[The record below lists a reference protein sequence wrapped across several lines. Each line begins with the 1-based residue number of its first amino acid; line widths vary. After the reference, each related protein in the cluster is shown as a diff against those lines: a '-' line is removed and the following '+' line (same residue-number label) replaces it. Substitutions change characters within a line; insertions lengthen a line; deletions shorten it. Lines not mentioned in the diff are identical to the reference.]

1 MKKYFILIGL
11 STALLTGCDPKTQEA
26 LLKTTTDILNASN
39 GGTTGTSGLTNDE
52 VIKGLKEALSV
63 GTNNSTALTSK
74 LDGFNKNPLI
84 FIPWPEQAI
93 VMKEKL
99 VQLGFQ
105 KQITDFETSLNR
117 AAEEATKSAAPIF
130 VNAISKMTISDGF
143 AILNGNDTAATHYL
157 REKTYS
163 SLKETFAPVVTDAIG
178 SVKVTSYWSPLIST
192 YNLIP
197 GVTKQNPDLNAYVTD
212 KAIGGVMKLI
222 ANEEMKIR
230 KDPLARVTDILK
242 KVFGAKK

>member
-1 MKKYFILIGL
+1 MKKYFILIGI
-11 STALLTGCDPKTQEA
+11 STLLLTACDPKTQEA
-26 LLKTTTDILNASN
+26 ILKTTTDILNAS
-39 GGTTGTSGLTNDE
+39 GTTGTSGLTNAD

-63 GTNNSTALTSK
+63 GTNNSTALTSQ

-84 FIPWPEQAI
+84 FIPWPAEA
-93 VMKEKL
+93 VNMKEKL
-99 VQLGFQ
+99 TQLGFQ

-130 VNAISKMTISDGF
+130 VDAISKMTISDGF

-163 SLKETFAPVVTDAIG
+163 SLKETFSPVVGDAI
-178 SVKVTSYWSPLIST
+178 STVKVTSYWSPLIST

-197 GVTKQNPDLNAYVTD
+197 GVTKQNPDLKAYVTD
-212 KAIGGVMKLI
+212 KAINGVMKLI
-222 ANEEMKIR
+222 ANEEVKIR
-230 KDPLARVTDILK
+230 KDPMARVSDILK